1 MKAVAVP
8 IEEYALLR
16 EIYLGA
22 LQVRDKGVQAF
33 NRLSPEM
40 RLAITSLSAR
50 YRDQG
55 NERGIAPA
63 VPAEPVVKH
72 DQCECSECRAR
83 LKPLRRSAPKSNAL
97 ITIPLAEVPAVISDS
112 VRAVLDMHSVSLGK
126 TRPAWVEML
135 NEEETNDLL
144 EELGNNTAGALQ
156 GLDVVPLELP
166 SPRPVSARRRR

>member
-8 IEEYALLR
+8 LDEYALLR

-22 LQVRDKGVQAF
+22 LQVRDKGVQQF

-40 RLAITSLSAR
+40 RLAITSLAAR

-55 NERGIAPA
+55 NERGVAPA

-72 DQCECSECRAR
+72 VDCSCSECVAR
-83 LKPLRRSAPKSNAL
+83 QKPRRLAPKSNAR
-97 ITIPLAEVPAVISDS
+97 ITIPLAEVPAAITDS

-135 NEEETNDLL
+135 NEAETNDLL

-156 GLDVVPLELP
+156 GLDETPLELP
-166 SPRPVSARRRR
+166 PPVAIRRARK